1 VLIEEVAGMLGERD
15 IHRMAMEISLGFPEW
30 VREEVYSA
38 AVEGILRAIK
48 KFDPSYG
55 VKLST
60 YAYEYGKGYA
70 YKEWQKWRRGDL
82 SLDYEYEDEDGG
94 SGRFEDLLRA
104 DEDVEERASLGILL
118 EEVAQTEEEREIV
131 RLLAEGYTFK
141 EIAKKLK
148 RSRTYIWQKV
158 KSIRERLKEEN
169 LLAAA

>member
-1 VLIEEVAGMLGERD
+1 MLIEEEMVMLGDRD
-15 IHRMAMEISLGFPEW
+15 VHRMAMEISLGFPEW

-48 KFDPSYG
+48 RFDPSYG

-70 YKEWQKWRRGDL
+70 YKEWKKWRKGGL
-82 SLDYEYEDEDGG
+82 SLDYEYEDEDGE
-94 SGRFEDLLRA
+94 RARLEDLLMA
-104 DEDVEERASLGILL
+104 DEDVEERASLEVLL
-118 EEVAQTEEEREIV
+118 EEVAKTQEEKEIV

-141 EIAKKLK
+141 EIAKKLN

-158 KSIRERLKEEN
+158 KDIRKRLEREE
-169 LLAAA
+169 LLAAV

>member
-1 VLIEEVAGMLGERD
+1 MLGERD

-30 VREEVYSA
+30 VRDEVYSA
-38 AVEGILRAIK
+38 AVEGILRAVK

-70 YKEWQKWRRGDL
+70 YKEWRKWRKGGL
-82 SLDYEYEDEDGG
+82 SLDYEYEDEDGER
-94 SGRFEDLLRA
+94 GRFEDLLRA

-118 EEVAQTEEEREIV
+118 EEVAQTEEEKEIV

-141 EIAKKLK
+141 EIAKKLG

-158 KSIRERLKEEN
+158 KSIRKRLKEEE
-169 LLAAA
+169 LLAAV

>member
-1 VLIEEVAGMLGERD
+1 MLGERE

-30 VREEVYSA
+30 VRDEVYSA

-48 KFDPSYG
+48 GFDPSYG

-70 YKEWQKWRRGDL
+70 YKEWKKWRKGSL
-82 SLDYEYEDEDGG
+82 SLDYEYEDDEGD
-94 SGRFEDLLRA
+94 RIRLEELLRA
-104 DEDVEERASLGILL
+104 DEDVEERAVLGVLL
-118 EEVAQTEEEREIV
+118 EEVAETQEEREII

-148 RSRTYIWQKV
+148 RSRTYVWQKV
-158 KSIRERLKEEN
+158 KSIRKRVEKEE
-169 LLAAA
+169 LLAGV

>member
-1 VLIEEVAGMLGERD
+1 VLIEEEAGMLCERD

-38 AVEGILRAIK
+38 AVEGILKAIRR
-48 KFDPSYG
+48 FDPSYG

-70 YKEWQKWRRGDL
+70 YKEWQKWKKGSL
-82 SLDYEYEDEDGG
+82 SLDYEYEDEDGE
-94 SGRFEDLLRA
+94 RVRLEELLKV
-104 DEDVEERASLGILL
+104 DEDVEERVSLEVLL
-118 EEVAQTEEEREIV
+118 EKVAKTQEEREII

-148 RSRTYIWQKV
+148 RSRTYIWQKI
-158 KSIRERLKEEN
+158 KSIRKRLEKEE
-169 LLAAA
+169 LMAAV

>member
-1 VLIEEVAGMLGERD
+1 MLGERD

-30 VREEVYSA
+30 VRDEVYSA
-38 AVEGILRAIK
+38 AVEGILRAVK

-70 YKEWQKWRRGDL
+70 YKEWRKWRKGGL
-82 SLDYEYEDEDGG
+82 SLDYEYEDEDGER
-94 SGRFEDLLRA
+94 GRFEDLLRA

-118 EEVAQTEEEREIV
+118 EEVAQTEEEKEIV

-141 EIAKKLK
+141 EIAKKLG
-148 RSRTYIWQKV
+148 RSRTYVWQKV
-158 KSIRERLKEEN
+158 KSIREKLKEEE
-169 LLAAA
+169 LLMAKIS

>member
-1 VLIEEVAGMLGERD
+1 MLGERD

-30 VREEVYSA
+30 VRDEVYSA

-70 YKEWQKWRRGDL
+70 YKEWRKWRKGDL
-82 SLDYEYEDEDGG
+82 SLDYEYED
-94 SGRFEDLLRA
+94 LLRT
-104 DEDVEERASLGILL
+104 DEDVEERVSLGILL

-141 EIAKKLK
+141 EIAKKLG

-158 KSIRERLKEEN
+158 KSIRKRLKEEE
-169 LLAAA
+169 LLAAV

>member
-1 VLIEEVAGMLGERD
+1 MLGERD

-48 KFDPSYG
+48 RFDPSYG

-70 YKEWQKWRRGDL
+70 YKEWEKWKKGGL
-82 SLDYEYEDEDGG
+82 SLDYEYEDEDGE
-94 SGRFEDLLRA
+94 RARLEDLLRA
-104 DEDVEERASLGILL
+104 DEDVEERASFKVLL
-118 EEVAQTEEEREIV
+118 EEVAKTQEEKEIV

-141 EIAKKLK
+141 EIAKKLG

-158 KSIRERLKEEN
+158 KEIRKRLEKEE
-169 LLAAA
+169 LLAVV

>member
-48 KFDPSYG
+48 RFDPSYG

-70 YKEWQKWRRGDL
+70 YKEWKRWKKGGL
-82 SLDYEYEDEDGG
+82 SLDYGYEDEDGDRV
-94 SGRFEDLLRA
+94 SFEDLLRA
-104 DEDVEERASLGILL
+104 DEDVEERVSLGILL
-118 EEVAQTEEEREIV
+118 EEVARTEEEKEIV

-141 EIAKKLK
+141 EIAKKLG

-158 KSIRERLKEEN
+158 KSIRERLKS
-169 LLAAA
+169 LAAV

>member
-1 VLIEEVAGMLGERD
+1 MKEKD

-38 AVEGILRAIK
+38 AVEGILRAVK
-48 KFDPSYG
+48 RFDPSYG

-70 YKEWQKWRRGDL
+70 YKEWRKWKKGGL
-82 SLDYEYEDEDGG
+82 SLDYEYEDEDGQKT
-94 SGRFEDLLRA
+94 SFEELLRV
-104 DEDVEERASLGILL
+104 DEDVEEMVSLGILL
-118 EEVAQTEEEREIV
+118 EELAKTEEEREII

-148 RSRTYIWQKV
+148 RSRTYIWQKT
-158 KSIRERLKEEN
+158 KSIRKRAEREE
-169 LLAAA
+169 LLAAV

>member
-1 VLIEEVAGMLGERD
+1 VEERD

-30 VREEVYSA
+30 VRGEVYSA

-48 KFDPSYG
+48 RFDPSYG

-70 YKEWQKWRRGDL
+70 YKEWRKWKKVSL
-82 SLDYEYEDEDGG
+82 SLDYEYEDEDGQKK
-94 SGRFEDLLRA
+94 SFEELLRV
-104 DEDVEERASLGILL
+104 DEDVEERVSLGILL
-118 EEVAQTEEEREIV
+118 EEVAKTQEEREIV

-148 RSRTYIWQKV
+148 RSRTYVWQKI
-158 KSIRERLKEEN
+158 KSIRKRAEREE
-169 LLAAA
+169 LLAAV

>member
-1 VLIEEVAGMLGERD
+1 MLGERD

-38 AVEGILRAIK
+38 AVEGILRAMK
-48 KFDPSYG
+48 RFDPSYG

-70 YKEWQKWRRGDL
+70 YKEWEKWRKGGL
-82 SLDYEYEDEDGG
+82 SLDYEYEAEDGERV
-94 SGRFEDLLRA
+94 SLEEMLKA
-104 DEDVEERASLGILL
+104 DEDVEERVSLGILL
-118 EEVAQTEEEREIV
+118 EEVAQAEEEKEIV

-141 EIAKKLK
+141 EIARKLN

-158 KSIRERLKEEN
+158 KSIRKRLKEEE
-169 LLAAA
+169 LLAVV

>member
-1 VLIEEVAGMLGERD
+1 MLGERD

-70 YKEWQKWRRGDL
+70 YKEWRKWRKGDL
-82 SLDYEYEDEDGG
+82 SLDYEYED
-94 SGRFEDLLRA
+94 LLRT
-104 DEDVEERASLGILL
+104 DEDVEERVSLGILL

-141 EIAKKLK
+141 EIAKKLG

-158 KSIRERLKEEN
+158 KSIRKRLKGEGCEPSN
-169 LLAAA
+169 

>member
-1 VLIEEVAGMLGERD
+1 MEERD

-38 AVEGILRAIK
+38 AVEGILRAIRR
-48 KFDPSYG
+48 FDSSYG

-70 YKEWQKWRRGDL
+70 YKEWRKWRKGSL
-82 SLDYEYEDEDGG
+82 SLDYEYEDEDGQKT
-94 SGRFEDLLRA
+94 SLEELLRVE
-104 DEDVEERASLGILL
+104 EDVEEMVSLGILL
-118 EEVAQTEEEREIV
+118 EEVAKTEEEREIV

-141 EIAKKLK
+141 EIARKLG

-158 KSIRERLKEEN
+158 KIIRKRAEREE
-169 LLAAA
+169 LLAAV

>member
-1 VLIEEVAGMLGERD
+1 MLIEEEVGMLGERD

-48 KFDPSYG
+48 RFDPSYG

-70 YKEWQKWRRGDL
+70 YKEWKKWRKGGL
-82 SLDYEYEDEDGG
+82 SLDYEYEDEDGERT
-94 SGRFEDLLRA
+94 SFEEMLRA
-104 DEDVEERASLGILL
+104 DENVEERVSLAVLL
-118 EEVAQTEEEREIV
+118 EEVAQTQEEKEIV

-141 EIAKKLK
+141 EIAKKLG

-158 KSIRERLKEEN
+158 KEIRKRLEREE
-169 LLAAA
+169 LLAVV